1 VGVQR
6 PPLST
11 AASYTAGQAIRQLT
25 HIPDRLGQL
34 RHVVRV
40 WLVTHFL
47 QLVVEWVGD
56 AAEDSDDLVLVVEG
70 SRVDLNHLKFVHLFH
85 QAVQLRDFLVLE
97 GEGRTCTGRH
107 LGVEAVDLGLTPP
120 PRNYFQIG
128 AFRLENASHSE
139 EALDVLGVD
148 HLFAAQ
154 DVDEVESL
162 GQHGFALGVDDADD
176 GVVRRFLQLGL
187 LDNDSQFVAIA
198 SVDLL
203 ECLDHQ
209 LV

>member
-1 VGVQR
+1 
-6 PPLST
+6 
-11 AASYTAGQAIRQLT
+11 
-25 HIPDRLGQL
+25 
-34 RHVVRV
+34 
-40 WLVTHFL
+40 
-47 QLVVEWVGD
+47 
-56 AAEDSDDLVLVVEG
+56 
-70 SRVDLNHLKFVHLFH
+70 
-85 QAVQLRDFLVLE
+85 
-97 GEGRTCTGRH
+97 
-107 LGVEAVDLGLTPP
+107 VDLGLTPP